1 MTASDPADWRPA
13 MEREILGVLH
23 RRGVPNAVVLAE
35 ECAQA
40 MQSFVN
46 SIRAEAYDR
55 VSDRFRDFITE
66 EQSRG

>member
-1 MTASDPADWRPA
+1 MAELADWRPA

-23 RRGVPNAVVLAE
+23 RRGVTDAVVLSE

-40 MQSFVN
+40 MQGFVN
-46 SIRAEAYDR
+46 SIRAEVYDR